1 MKPTP
6 ESIQAAFD
14 EVQRFAQS
22 APLFKWAK
30 IEDVEFTEI
39 RYPAPITPDP
49 MPDDGIET
57 IGSMRIK
64 SAQKSKMKCNKFNLF
79 LLQNNLC
86 HTKQKRVVLY
96 GVINTKH

>member
-1 MKPTP
+1 MLSKPTP
-6 ESIQAAFD
+6 ETIQASFD
-14 EVQRFAQS
+14 EVQRFAQR
-22 APLFKWAK
+22 APMFKWAE

-64 SAQKSKMKCNKFNLF
+64 SAQ
-79 LLQNNLC
+79 NNLH
-86 HTKQKRVVLY
+86 HTKRKRVVLC